1 MGGLT
6 TAAAPSS
13 KLATKPTIAAQVLFT
28 LTQLWFSQHS
38 FFGNLA
44 APAIEHQQNA
54 AYG

>member
-1 MGGLT
+1 
-6 TAAAPSS
+6 
-13 KLATKPTIAAQVLFT
+13 AAQVLFT